1 MTGVL
6 MKRGGVNTDT
16 HTGRTP
22 CEHEGGD
29 RNEVP
34 TSQGMPEIAG
44 KPPELRERPGTSSS
58 SQPSGGSRPVD
69 AMILDF
75 QPPEL

>member
-16 HTGRTP
+16 HTRRTP
-22 CEHEGGD
+22 CEHEGRD
-29 RNEVP
+29 RSEVP

-58 SQPSGGSRPVD
+58 LQSPGGTSPVD

-75 QPPEL
+75 QPLEL